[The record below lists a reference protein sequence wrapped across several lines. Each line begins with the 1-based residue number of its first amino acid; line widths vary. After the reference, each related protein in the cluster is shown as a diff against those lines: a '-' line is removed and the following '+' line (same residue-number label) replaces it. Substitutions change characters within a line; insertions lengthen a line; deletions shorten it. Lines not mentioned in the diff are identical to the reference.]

1 MEMSLDTN
9 LIRFELFEGD
19 VYGIVAIPGDVQI
32 GWCHKIDG
40 QWPLSDMD
48 GNTIGSPYSI

>member
-1 MEMSLDTN
+1 MSLDTN